1 MAAFSE
7 DFLRGDDFEVVLVIF
22 YCYDH
27 GADASEVIEKI
38 DTDEK
43 IITNAPCL
51 LKFAAQPQQI
61 INNSKKGWLLG
72 YLRRCQKTAENL
84 LKSPQKKEQ

>member
-51 LKFAAQPQQI
+51 LKFAA
-61 INNSKKGWLLG
+61 
-72 YLRRCQKTAENL
+72 
-84 LKSPQKKEQ
+84 